1 MERACAWEVVGT
13 HLLTQPWQPS
23 SRWSPASRWHP
34 GAAVPARAPPSP
46 PCLPPGSPPTRL
58 RLRRSGAGLGSPL
71 LCQQCCGCPA
81 PGLRLEP
88 RRGPGFAQQPG
99 RGDSTGPR
107 CGSHVPCVA
116 GQGLAPLL
124 AHTGWRQRRCLHA
137 CFPPCPLILR
147 PLSSLPSPVCPPA
160 PSPSAPT
167 PTLLTFHPHPPPR
180 PLSRSPGGH
189 RSHRPWQAVGEGL
202 GAGRRPRGCLCPGL
216 SAPTSFLLYG
226 KAANFC
232 RAKAGP
238 CGFNGVVWAAAAGA
252 QDPPGTSPA
261 LTAGC
266 GAVSNSTRDA
276 QKPGGV
282 LCCSPGF
289 AFCLLRGAEQLTTL
303 LRASVSPL
311 GVGPGGL
318 GSLVAP
324 HGHQVP
330 LGSPARLE

>member
-1 MERACAWEVVGT
+1 MGRIF
-13 HLLTQPWQPS
+13 
-23 SRWSPASRWHP
+23 SRSL
-34 GAAVPARAPPSP
+34 GSP
-46 PCLPPGSPPTRL
+46 PAAGAPHPAGIPGPLYLRGPRCPLPACPLAFCPPGSVC
-58 RLRRSGAGLGSPL
+58 GARVPASAPRCYASNAAAARPRASAWSHAEVLDL
-71 LCQQCCGCPA
+71 LSS
-81 PGLRLEP
+81 R
-88 RRGPGFAQQPG
+88 G

-124 AHTGWRQRRCLHA
+124 AHTGWRQHRCLHA

-147 PLSSLPSPVCPPA
+147 PLSSPTSPMCPPA

-167 PTLLTFHPHPPPR
+167 PMLLTFHPHPPPR

-189 RSHRPWQAVGEGL
+189 RSHCPWQAVGEDL

-226 KAANFC
+226 KAGNFC
-232 RAKAGP
+232 RAKAGL
-238 CGFNGVVWAAAAGA
+238 CGFNGVVRAAAAGA
-252 QDPPGTSPA
+252 RDPPGTSPA

-266 GAVSNSTRDA
+266 GAVGTSTRDA
-276 QKPGGV
+276 QEPRG
-282 LCCSPGF
+282 LQCCTPGF
-289 AFCLLRGAEQLTTL
+289 ALCLLRGAEQLTAP

-318 GSLVAP
+318 GSPTAP
-324 HGHQVP
+324 HGHRAP
-330 LGSPARLE
+330 SGSPARLE